1 MHRTHTARTR
11 AHTPELKLNRSSRI
25 PARIKRKL
33 LSNDRYAKMCQNLM
47 PLYIDMP
54 AHSHKVHKLRMHVN
68 SLRCASTS
76 AIAPL

>member
-47 PLYIDMP
+47 PL
-54 AHSHKVHKLRMHVN
+54 
-68 SLRCASTS
+68 
-76 AIAPL
+76 